1 MLNLIFNSTI
11 NFIDE
16 NRRFV
21 TTSDDKS
28 IRAWDFDIPVVVKY
42 IAEPYMHS
50 LPAVTVHPNK
60 KWLGMQSLDNQILL
74 FSSPDLK
81 QNRKKRFAGH
91 NIAGYACEVGF
102 SPDGKFVSSGD
113 GQGDIVFWD
122 FKSCRLIKRLKA
134 HSKAVITHAWLP
146 HESVSCRKIAV
157 SDSDLKLTWPCVRL
171 LQSKLVTGSWDG
183 LIKLFD

>member
-1 MLNLIFNSTI
+1 MSFAISFSTI

-146 HESVSCRKIAV
+146 HESVSLPTRVHTEIQIKT
-157 SDSDLKLTWPCVRL
+157 DSSFPFIS
-171 LQSKLVTGSWDG
+171 QSKLVTGSWDG

>member
-1 MLNLIFNSTI
+1 
-11 NFIDE
+11 
-16 NRRFV
+16 
-21 TTSDDKS
+21 
-28 IRAWDFDIPVVVKY
+28 
-42 IAEPYMHS
+42 MHS

-146 HESVSCRKIAV
+146 HESVSL
-157 SDSDLKLTWPCVRL
+157 D
-171 LQSKLVTGSWDG
+171 
-183 LIKLFD
+183 

>member
-1 MLNLIFNSTI
+1 MSVGRVDARQRKFTDLPSALSCSTI

-113 GQGDIVFWD
+113 GQGDVVFWD

-146 HESVSCRKIAV
+146 HESVSL
-157 SDSDLKLTWPCVRL
+157 D
-171 LQSKLVTGSWDG
+171 
-183 LIKLFD
+183 